1 VSKSID
7 TIMTESSRTIIR
19 QALEEYAERKGASPV
34 PVSATGPLLVT
45 KSGLSQAL
53 SVSERTIDYW
63 REKELIPFLQFGSRF
78 VRFDLAE
85 VISAL
90 SKRYKVRPAAQ
101 PKARRAK

>member
-1 VSKSID
+1 MSKSID
-7 TIMTESSRTIIR
+7 TIMAESSRTIIR
-19 QALEEYAERKGASPV
+19 QALEEYAERKGASSV
-34 PVSATGPLLVT
+34 PVNAAEPLLVT

-90 SKRYKVRPAAQ
+90 SKRYKVHPAVQ